1 MLSIY
6 LPITVLSLF
15 TTRESVVKIVE
26 FFKLSREKESIAVR
40 LMIIYCERY
49 FEPQNKYIFFS
60 EEIFLGGSQL

>member
-40 LMIIYCERY
+40 LVIIYCERC
-49 FEPQNKYIFFS
+49 FEPQNK
-60 EEIFLGGSQL
+60 